1 MAALIVEEK
10 GRIYMLEAV
19 QEDPV
24 FNKCLDWDPK
34 THVVV
39 WDIEHDYVQILYGK
53 ERSRPPRSYRPPCDP
68 CRDTIKEACDEC

>member
-10 GRIYMLEAV
+10 GRIYTLEAV
-19 QEDPV
+19 QEGPV

-53 ERSRPPRSYRPPCDP
+53 ERSRPTQIISS
-68 CRDTIKEACDEC
+68 TM